1 MNGTVPVALAE
12 LQKEGPGRASF
23 GPRNDAVQTCWLTL
37 RIRNQGCPPSLEDRT
52 ETSDP
57 AQSELALILEIL
69 TTCYPGST
77 AKNNECNLLAT
88 GLLCDGL
95 VHDNHSAEKTMVL
108 VQSPL
113 RREVFSNEY
122 VWVAVFVRTLYGKQ
136 SGL

>member
-1 MNGTVPVALAE
+1 MLANI
-12 LQKEGPGRASF
+12 KNKK
-23 GPRNDAVQTCWLTL
+23 PRMFPFPRGQE
-37 RIRNQGCPPSLEDRT
+37 RRQIRRT
-52 ETSDP
+52 R
-57 AQSELALILEIL
+57 ALILEIL
-69 TTCYPGST
+69 TTCHAGST
-77 AKNNECNLLAT
+77 AKSNECNLLAT
-88 GLLCDGL
+88 GLLCNGL